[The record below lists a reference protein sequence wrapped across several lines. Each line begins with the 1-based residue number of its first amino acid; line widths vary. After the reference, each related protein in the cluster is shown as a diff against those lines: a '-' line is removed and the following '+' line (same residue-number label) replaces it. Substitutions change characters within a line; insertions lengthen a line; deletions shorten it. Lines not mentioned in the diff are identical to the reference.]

1 MQADFRDLLLSFEV
15 ILKDNS
21 SVSSHPIRPPTTF
34 LGQRLDEALLFKS
47 LDSPV
52 ERARLK
58 LHTGKGLDIL
68 HQRVTVLWPVGKTRE
83 DQCCWTGVMSKFTK
97 RCFHVRQLTT

>member
-21 SVSSHPIRPPTTF
+21 SVSGHPIGPPTTF
-34 LGQRLDEALLFKS
+34 FGQRLDEALLFKS

-58 LHTGKGLDIL
+58 LHTRKGIDIL
-68 HQRVTVLWPVGKTRE
+68 HERVTVLGPVREARE
-83 DQCCWTGVMSKFTK
+83 DQRCWTGVMSEFTK
-97 RCFHVRQLTT
+97 RYIHVRDITT